1 MTNDVIHKSI
11 IHLDMDAF
19 YPAVEV
25 LDNPSLKGKPVIVG
39 GTKARG
45 VVSSASYE
53 ARKFGVHS
61 AQPIAKAQRLCPH
74 GIFLPGRMSRY
85 AELSDQI
92 FEIYHRFTSL
102 VEPLS
107 IDEAFLDVTGST
119 RLFGDPVEMAKKIKQ
134 VVRVETGLTVSAGVA
149 PSKFVAKIASD
160 IDKPDGLTIVPP
172 EKVREFL
179 DPLPIGKMWGVG
191 KVTQETLAQL
201 NIYTFRDLSR
211 VPVKVLEKKFGK
223 YGPKMHELSMG
234 IDDRDVV
241 PYQEAKS
248 IGNEETFNED
258 ILDIDLAKKELL
270 ALASKVARRLRRE
283 GVEGKTITLKV
294 KYNDFVLIT
303 RSITLNKFIND
314 GTIIYET
321 TCGLLK
327 KTETGKR
334 PVRLLGIS
342 VSQLSTHGGEEQL
355 SLFHPIELDRKR
367 KDLNITL
374 DSLQDRFGEKIV
386 RPGTLIDE

>member
-1 MTNDVIHKSI
+1 MP
-11 IHLDMDAF
+11 HLDMDAF

-25 LDNPSLKGKPVIVG
+25 LDNPGLKGKPVIVG
-39 GTKARG
+39 GTKGRG

-61 AQPIAKAQRLCPH
+61 AQPMAKAMRLCPH

-85 AELSDQI
+85 AELSNQI
-92 FEIYHRFTSL
+92 FDIYHRFTSL

-119 RLFGDPVEMAKKIKQ
+119 RLFGGPVEMAKKIKQ
-134 VVRVETGLTVSAGVA
+134 VVRGETGLTVSAGVA

-160 IDKPDGLTIVPP
+160 IDKPDGLTVVHP

-201 NIYTFRDLSR
+201 NIHTFSDLSR
-211 VPVKVLEKKFGK
+211 VQVEVLEKKFGK

-241 PYQEAKS
+241 TYQEAKS

-258 ILDIDLAKKELL
+258 ILNIDLAKKELL

-303 RSITLNKFIND
+303 RSRTLNKFTND
-314 GTIIYET
+314 WTIIYET

-355 SLFHPIELDRKR
+355 SLFSLIELDRKR
-367 KDLNITL
+367 KDLNTTL
-374 DSLQDRFGEKIV
+374 DSLQDRFGESIV
-386 RPGTLIDE
+386 RPGTLLDE